1 MGDEVTAVIA
11 TYCPPPGL
19 GEHVGTV
26 REMVRTVVVADDASP
41 CTFDHALARTFRQ
54 PGVLGTR
61 FTHNAGI
68 ARSLNAGLSEAIS
81 GGSQWLLTL
90 DQDSRCST
98 TYVQDLLSDLQRAE
112 EIGLSVGVIAP
123 QSIDDKRGTIRY
135 PINREHGWPVTE
147 EVLQSGALWSVPLLQ
162 EVGGFDEVLG
172 MDAVDAAA
180 CLSIRERGHDVVL
193 SPRAR
198 LQHEWGNAHYVSL
211 FGRTI
216 AATGHSSQRRA
227 NIVRNRLRLFPRELR
242 QSPTH
247 ALRTLRRVAVSNL
260 LTVTKLRAPHDEEPS
275 GGSTN

>member
-1 MGDEVTAVIA
+1 MGTI
-11 TYCPPPGL
+11 
-19 GEHVGTV
+19 
-26 REMVRTVVVADDASP
+26 REMVGTVVVADDASP
-41 CTFDHALARTFRQ
+41 CTFDHELARVLRQ
-54 PGVLGTR
+54 PGVVGRR
-61 FTHNAGI
+61 FSHNAGI

-81 GGSQWLLTL
+81 RGSQWLLTL
-90 DQDSRCST
+90 DQDSKCSA
-98 TYVQDLLSDLQRAE
+98 TYVEDILSDLQRAE
-112 EIGLSVGVIAP
+112 AVGLSVGVIAP
-123 QSIDDKRGTIRY
+123 QSIEDKRGTIKY
-135 PINREHGWPVTE
+135 PISDKHGWPVTE
-147 EVLQSGALWSVPLLQ
+147 EVLQSGALWSVALLQ

-198 LQHEWGNAHYVSL
+198 LQHEWGNAEYLSV

-242 QSPTH
+242 ESPTH

-260 LTVTKLRAPHDEEPS
+260 LAVCSHRARRNEAATGEHTD
-275 GGSTN
+275 